1 MDKKSLLFV
10 MASLMV
16 LSASA
21 QLKQA
26 SVHVQKAIKQLDY
39 RQKPPALMQ
48 EMHAASANP
57 SFVTNA
63 PRKTDGDVDVY
74 WIRPAGVFPGI
85 ILMENG
91 ANAGQ
96 YYMPLYL
103 VKPYAD
109 HAFWG
114 VAENAVDDVIFS
126 WYYEKYIR
134 NDDGEWEHVGLT
146 YEGNPLVVNY
156 VWGDEEE
163 VPKLNAE
170 TDYGDMYYWQSG
182 GYEMSGD
189 SGHPVVGDFHVS
201 YIESTPNCFE
211 LYDEEDVELLV
222 SSKTFTPGGRHGDQ
236 YYSMTYYSGCVPFS
250 GNEKGWWFGKNGG
263 RTNGMPVDGIAQ
275 AFEKPAHPYLLKQVV
290 IYSGLLAVTG
300 PVEMTC
306 HVYKLPHGL
315 PAYDSENPVCL
326 NEDDFGEEI
335 AFGRASLTPE
345 TNDVT
350 GGLIIF
356 TLYGEEDGME
366 YEITPTIEDAIIIC
380 IDGYNDEGMENLKDF
395 TACISPDILSDEG
408 YGEMAYIKYGIPD
421 EEGNFSGN
429 YVWTGLNNFFS
440 TGTMMTGLSIFI
452 TVENPFLTYYYGFE
466 DGEYTF
472 PNEGGPMG
480 RIHIPEWDISGI
492 DFLSYEPSADEG
504 WTLTCNGDDVP
515 PEWLSIELTDG
526 EENGEFDYTVH
537 AEVIADPLPEGVTYR
552 EAVVR
557 FGFPGAFIDY
567 KFMQG
572 EKIFPLPCGPG
583 VDGEINIG
591 DINHL
596 IWLIFND
603 MYDNC
608 YDVND
613 DGEINIAD
621 INVLINII
629 LYR

>member
-10 MASLMV
+10 LASLMI

-21 QLKQA
+21 QLKHA
-26 SVHVQKAIKQLDY
+26 RVHAPKAIKQLDY
-39 RQKPPALMQ
+39 VQKPLALMQ
-48 EMHAASANP
+48 EMHAANVNP
-57 SFVTNA
+57 SFVAYA

-85 ILMENG
+85 FVMENG
-91 ANAGQ
+91 ANVGSL
-96 YYMPLYL
+96 YMPLYL
-103 VKPYAD
+103 AKPYAD

-114 VAENAVDDVIFS
+114 VAENAADDVIFS
-126 WYYEKYIR
+126 WYYEKYIM

-156 VWGDEEE
+156 VCGDEEE

-170 TDYGDMYYWQSG
+170 TDDGNMYYWQSG
-182 GYEMSGD
+182 GYEMSSD

-211 LYDEEDVELLV
+211 LFDEENVELLV

-236 YYSMTYYSGCVPFS
+236 RYSMIYYSGCEPFL
-250 GNEKGWWFGKNGG
+250 GNEKGWWFGKNCGIA
-263 RTNGMPVDGIAQ
+263 NGIAQ

-290 IYSGLLAVTG
+290 LNTALLEVSG
-300 PVEMTC
+300 PVDMTC
-306 HVYKLPHGL
+306 HVYKLPKGL

-326 NEDDFGEEI
+326 NKDDFGEEI
-335 AFGRASLTPE
+335 AVGRASLTPE
-345 TNDVT
+345 TYYLT
-350 GGLIIF
+350 SGLIVF
-356 TLYGEEDGME
+356 TLYNEDDGLE
-366 YEITPTIEDAIIIC
+366 FEITPTIEDAIVIC

-408 YGEMAYIKYGIPD
+408 YGEMAYIKYNLPD
-421 EEGNFSGN
+421 DDGNLSGE

-452 TVENPFLTYYYGFE
+452 TVENPFLIFNYGFE

-472 PNEGGPMG
+472 PKEGGPMES
-480 RIHIPEWDISGI
+480 HIPELDISGI
-492 DFLSYEPSADEG
+492 DFFSYNSSADEG
-504 WTLTCNGDDVP
+504 WTISCNGDDVP
-515 PEWLSIELTDG
+515 PEWLNIELTDG
-526 EENGEFDYTVH
+526 VENGEFDYSVH
-537 AEVIADPLPEGVTYR
+537 ADVFADPLPEGVTYR

-557 FGFPGAFIDY
+557 FGFPGAFLEY

-572 EKIFPLPCGPG
+572 IMLEPCDPG
-583 VDGEINIG
+583 DGENNIG

-608 YDVND
+608 YDVNG

-629 LYR
+629 LANN

>member
-10 MASLMV
+10 MVSLMV

-48 EMHAASANP
+48 EMYAASANP

-114 VAENAVDDVIFS
+114 VAEGVEDPTFM
-126 WYYEKYIR
+126 WYYSHYVFS
-134 NDDGEWEHVGLT
+134 DDGWTNPSFEF
-146 YEGNPLVVNY
+146 EGNPLVVNY
-156 VWGDEEE
+156 VWGDESEAPALIVE
-163 VPKLNAE
+163 DNDGN
-170 TDYGDMYYWQSG
+170 TYYWQPG
-182 GYEMSGD
+182 GYEILPGSH
-189 SGHPVVGDFHVS
+189 HPIVGDFHVS
-201 YIESTPNCFE
+201 YIESTPNCSDLFDQE
-211 LYDEEDVELLV
+211 NTELLV

-236 YYSMTYYSGCVPFS
+236 LYSMTYFSGCNPTPF
-250 GNEKGWWFGKNGG
+250 NEKGWWFGKNSGC
-263 RTNGMPVDGIAQ
+263 TNGMPVDGIAQ

-290 IYSGLLAVTG
+290 LYTGFLEVTG
-300 PVEMTC
+300 PVDMTC
-306 HVYKLPHGL
+306 HVYKLPQGL
-315 PAYDSENPVCL
+315 PAYDSESPVCL

-345 TNDVT
+345 TNDLT
-350 GGLIIF
+350 CGLVVF
-356 TLYGEEDGME
+356 TLYGEEDGLE
-366 YEITPTIEDAIIIC
+366 YDVTPTIEDAIIIC

-395 TACISPDILSDEG
+395 TACISADIKSDEG

-472 PNEGGPMG
+472 PNEGGQMG

-492 DFLSYEPSADEG
+492 DFYSYVPSADDG
-504 WTLTCNGDDVP
+504 WTLSCNGDDVP
-515 PEWLSIELTDG
+515 PDWLSIELTDG
-526 EENGEFDYTVH
+526 VENGEFDYLVH

-567 KFMQG
+567 KFKQG
-572 EKIFPLPCGPG
+572 EKILPPCGPAA
-583 VDGEINIG
+583 DGEINIG
-591 DINHL
+591 DINYL

-608 YDVND
+608 YDANS
-613 DGEINIAD
+613 DGELNIAD

-629 LYR
+629 LY